1 MSNFFDQ
8 NAIIAVILL
17 GIAGGLM
24 FLVNSWRWRVAG
36 LALMYL
42 GVFWLVAIS
51 WPLGLAAIKMVV
63 GWMAGAILGV
73 SGVNLLPPTRRR
85 WPTEWIF
92 LALAFLLVIVA
103 VSRLAPVIT
112 DWFPGCHPAQA
123 WGGLLLI
130 GTGLIHLGVASRGLR
145 TILSILTILAG
156 FEILYAV
163 VETSTLVAGLLA
175 VVTLGLALTG
185 AYLLGNIYE
194 TENAG

>member
-1 MSNFFDQ
+1 MTEFLDEF
-8 NAIIAVILL
+8 AIVAVALL
-17 GIAGGLM
+17 GIAGGVM
-24 FLVNSWRWRVAG
+24 FLVNTWRWRVAG

-51 WPLGLAAIKMVV
+51 WSMGLAAIKVVV

-92 LALAFLLVIVA
+92 LALAFLLVVVA
-103 VSRLAPVIT
+103 VSRLAPMMV

-123 WGGLLLI
+123 WGGLLLV
-130 GTGLIHLGVASRGLR
+130 GSGLVHLGVASRGLR
-145 TILSILTILAG
+145 AILSILTILAG

-185 AYLLGNIYE
+185 AYLLGASPE
-194 TENAG
+194 MEEAG